1 MIAALH
7 YREHN
12 FISSSPGPGGP
23 FQNDPPLSNQSVKAL
38 TTHYKLPFKRPEAD
52 FFTACVIAGYWLQSK
67 VGHKLTLKV
76 ENLMLVADA
85 FWGYNGRAYGSFM
98 NSPYVM
104 NFHKGRQLYV
114 KGSYID
120 KTGARRLVNAP
131 DARPGA
137 MLIFIELITLFPS
150 EELNE
155 ASLKTQFAAL

>member
-1 MIAALH
+1 
-7 YREHN
+7 
-12 FISSSPGPGGP
+12 
-23 FQNDPPLSNQSVKAL
+23 
-38 TTHYKLPFKRPEAD
+38 
-52 FFTACVIAGYWLQSK
+52 
-67 VGHKLTLKV
+67 
-76 ENLMLVADA
+76 
-85 FWGYNGRAYGSFM
+85 
-98 NSPYVM
+98 M